1 MLHCGV
7 HVVVVGCGR
16 VGSGLAISL
25 SAEGHSVAVLD
36 KSPKAFR
43 RLKEWDGPC
52 IVGSGF
58 DRDDLEKAGALEAD
72 ALAAVTSG
80 DNTNILTVRIAR
92 ETYKIPNVVARIYD
106 PRRAEIYQRLG
117 IPTVATVTWTIDQ
130 VRRRLLPDK
139 DADDWSDPTGRLT
152 LIDRSLPEDWAGRP
166 LGEIEQPGRLSLVSV
181 TRSGVPRLDA
191 RELVGQEGDVLHIAV
206 LDDALREFDDMLTRT
221 KGRARDG
228 ERVKVAI
235 AGAGSVGTAIA
246 SDLHANGHE
255 VLLFEQDPELVERLR
270 PTLDITW
277 VAADACEVSSLDR
290 AGLATV
296 DVVVAAT
303 GDDEDN
309 LVISLLAKQEFAVP
323 RVVARVNHPKNQWLF
338 NESWGVDV
346 SVSTPQLL
354 TALVEEAVSVGSLV
368 RLLQFKG
375 GVAHLVEI
383 TLAEDSPANDT
394 AIADLA
400 FPRDAV
406 VVAVVRADRLVVPRG
421 DTTLQSGDEVL
432 VLVTAEAEDAVHALF
447 IAEQGA

>member
-7 HVVVVGCGR
+7 HVIVVGCGR
-16 VGSGLAISL
+16 VGSGLAVSL
-25 SAEGHSVAVLD
+25 SAEGHSVAVVD
-36 KSPKAFR
+36 RSSRAFR
-43 RLKEWDGPC
+43 RLKDWDGTR

-58 DRDDLEKAGALEAD
+58 DRDVLEEAGALDAD

-130 VRRRLLPDK
+130 VRRRLLTDE
-139 DADDWSDPTGRLT
+139 DARDWSDPTGRLT
-152 LIDRSLPEDWAGRP
+152 LIERSLPEAWAGRS
-166 LGEIEQPGRLSLVSV
+166 LCDLEQPGRLSLVAV
-181 TRSGVPRLDA
+181 TRAGVPRLDA
-191 RELVGQEGDVLHIAV
+191 RELVGQEGDVLHLAV
-206 LDDALREFDDMLTRT
+206 LDDAWRGLDQALAPGSGWER
-221 KGRARDG
+221 GRG
-228 ERVKVAI
+228 VVKVAI

-255 VLLFEQDPELVERLR
+255 VLVFEQDPELVERLR
-270 PTLDITW
+270 PTLDVTW
-277 VAADACEVSSLDR
+277 VAADACEVASLDA

-368 RLLQFKG
+368 RLLQFQG
-375 GVAHLVEI
+375 GAAHLVEI

-394 AIADLA
+394 AITDLD

-406 VVAVVRADRLVVPRG
+406 VVAVVRADRLIVPRG

-432 VLVTAEAEDAVHALF
+432 VLVTADAEDAVHTLF
-447 IAEQGA
+447 IAESPA